1 MTQSGARPQSGDAL
15 DWPRTLAAKA
25 GDPLRG
31 EHLHYREARRQGG
44 ACHCFLL
51 DCSASM
57 VRHGGL
63 ALAKG
68 LLLAWSRQLGA
79 RRERLAVIGFAG
91 EGARLL
97 KAPEVAA
104 GNLAWLDA
112 VPGGGGTPL
121 AAGIDLAEAIL
132 RRLKRRTPA
141 LQAACWLLSD
151 GRFTRFVRAPA
162 QADWC
167 ALVDCEQSAVAVGRC
182 RALARHWGAAYLSAR
197 DL

>member
-1 MTQSGARPQSGDAL
+1 
-15 DWPRTLAAKA
+15 
-25 GDPLRG
+25 
-31 EHLHYREARRQGG
+31 
-44 ACHCFLL
+44 
-51 DCSASM
+51 M

-68 LLLAWSRQLGA
+68 LLLAWSRQLGS

-132 RRLKRRTPA
+132 CRLKRRTPA
-141 LQAACWLLSD
+141 LKAACWLLSD
-151 GRFTRFVRAPA
+151 GRFTHFPRAPA
-162 QADWC
+162 RADWC
-167 ALVDCEQSAVAVGRC
+167 ALVDCEQSAVAAGRC
-182 RALARHWGAAYLSAR
+182 RALARHWGAAYFSAR
-197 DL
+197 GVDCGRL